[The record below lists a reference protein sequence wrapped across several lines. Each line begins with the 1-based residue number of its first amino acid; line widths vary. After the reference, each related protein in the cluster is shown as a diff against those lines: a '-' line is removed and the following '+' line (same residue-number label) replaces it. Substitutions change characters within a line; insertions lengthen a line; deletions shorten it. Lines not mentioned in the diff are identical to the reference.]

1 MCGITGFSRADGRSS
16 ICDPRRLLKSALLSI
31 ENRGTDAT
39 GFAWTD
45 DDGLGWYW
53 KKAVAAHEAVFAAPF
68 PTRHVVTAIGHTR
81 WATQG
86 SKHKNENNH
95 PVIDEGVMLVHN
107 GIITNDREIMKWLDP
122 EYPPKAEVDTAA
134 FAALLAHPEEVFA
147 THPTELL
154 AMVAGSAAFAW
165 IMPDNPE
172 ELHLAK
178 TTNER
183 PLTIGWTRLGDLI
196 MSSTPTTLANT
207 AEMAGIKV
215 RRFRELDEGTY
226 LRVVAGEIV
235 EEASFRPCRSY
246 QYNNK
251 TTTGASGKSSTT
263 TKGTPQSGEPGHR
276 VVTEATTYVAGH
288 DGVYR
293 PLNAATRG
301 AVASDAVKE
310 DCTPSPDRGRA
321 VDTKEFWKRI
331 EGQEEFYDR
340 IWNGEDVNDI
350 LDELWADDNVP
361 ADDPVLELAL
371 DYKHGGVQF
380 GDGPKPKLTVIA
392 GGKGTALE
400 PYDQDTIKGKT
411 QVDQAQ
417 EAYEAYLSDMDGID
431 WYEVAPRRGW
441 KERKQAEEVAADI
454 ADYLSREDR

>member
-45 DDGLGWYW
+45 DDDLGWYW
-53 KKAVAAHEAVFAAPF
+53 KKAVAAHEAVFVAPF

-165 IMPDNPE
+165 IMPDKPE

-183 PLTIGWTRLGDLI
+183 PLTIGWTRLGDLV

-263 TKGTPQSGEPGHR
+263 TKGEPQSGEPGHR

-301 AVASDAVKE
+301 AVAADAVKE
-310 DCTPSPDRGRA
+310 D
-321 VDTKEFWKRI
+321 VDTREFWKRV
-331 EGQEEFYDR
+331 EGQDEFWDR
-340 IWNGEDVNDI
+340 VWNGEDINDI
-350 LDELWADDNVP
+350 IDELSEINP
-361 ADDPVLELAL
+361 DDPILDIAM
-371 DYKHGGVQF
+371 DYKNGWAGF
-380 GDGPKPKLTVIA
+380 GDGPRPKLTVIA
-392 GGKGTALE
+392 GGKAE
-400 PYDQDTIKGKT
+400 PYDQDTIKGET
-411 QVDQAQ
+411 TVDRDQQ
-417 EAYEAYLSDMDGID
+417 EYEQYLDDMDKID

-441 KERKQAEEVAADI
+441 KERKQAEEVAADM
-454 ADYLSREDR
+454 AAYLSGKDR

>member
-263 TKGTPQSGEPGHR
+263 TKGEPQSGEPGHR

-310 DCTPSPDRGRA
+310 D
-321 VDTKEFWKRI
+321 VDTKEFWRRV
-331 EGQEEFYDR
+331 EGQDEFYDR

-350 LDELWADDNVP
+350 IDELSEINP
-361 ADDPVLELAL
+361 DDPILDIAM
-371 DYKHGGVQF
+371 DYKNGWAGF
-380 GDGPKPKLTVIA
+380 GDGPRPKLTVIA
-392 GGKGTALE
+392 GGKAE
-400 PYDQDTIKGKT
+400 PYDQDTIKGET
-411 QVDQAQ
+411 TVDRDQQ
-417 EAYEAYLSDMDGID
+417 EYEQYLDDMDKID

-441 KERKQAEEVAADI
+441 KERKQAEEVAADL
-454 ADYLSREDR
+454 AEYLSGKDR

>member
-45 DDGLGWYW
+45 DDNLGWYW
-53 KKAVAAHEAVFAAPF
+53 KKAVAAHEAVFVAPF

-165 IMPDNPE
+165 IMPDKPE

-263 TKGTPQSGEPGHR
+263 TKGEPQSGEPGHR

-310 DCTPSPDRGRA
+310 D
-321 VDTKEFWKRI
+321 VDTKEFWRRV
-331 EGQEEFYDR
+331 EGQDEFYDR

-350 LDELWADDNVP
+350 IDELSEINP
-361 ADDPVLELAL
+361 DDPILDIAM
-371 DYKHGGVQF
+371 DYKNGWAGF
-380 GDGPKPKLTVIA
+380 GDGPRPKLTVIA
-392 GGKGTALE
+392 GGKAE
-400 PYDQDTIKGKT
+400 PYDQDTIKGET
-411 QVDQAQ
+411 TVDRDQQ
-417 EAYEAYLSDMDGID
+417 EYEQYLDDMDKID

-441 KERKQAEEVAADI
+441 KERKQAEEVAADL
-454 ADYLSREDR
+454 AEYLSGKDR